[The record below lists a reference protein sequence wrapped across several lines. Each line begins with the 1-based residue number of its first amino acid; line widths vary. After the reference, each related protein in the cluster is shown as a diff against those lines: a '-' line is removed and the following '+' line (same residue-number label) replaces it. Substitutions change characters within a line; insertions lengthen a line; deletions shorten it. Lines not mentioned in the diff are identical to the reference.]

1 MIFFSFSKTKK
12 KQKQTQI
19 PGIGLELLPPSRCFG
34 QCPSLSFQEAIHALL
49 LGPQEVPPQ
58 RNDILVPTEDDV
70 ECLIYYCEEELSEFR
85 LNGSKEVKDIIA
97 LLTQDEALAL
107 LCYTCEY
114 PYPVYRWLN
123 AWLVQNRD
131 MMRDSIG
138 PFFRLLYRALEKLP
152 KKTVQAGRG
161 VLVKDIAKL
170 RSCFD
175 HPPSCGTTVPFWGV
189 SSFFVG
195 DSVANDFIKG
205 DEDGILYSCGS
216 LECASLG
223 GFSFHPKEVEV
234 IPLPPAVFKVFFLL
248 FLLSNN
254 VLVFCFLVVIF

>member
-1 MIFFSFSKTKK
+1 M
-12 KQKQTQI
+12 
-19 PGIGLELLPPSRCFG
+19 
-34 QCPSLSFQEAIHALL
+34 
-49 LGPQEVPPQ
+49 
-58 RNDILVPTEDDV
+58 
-70 ECLIYYCEEELSEFR
+70 
-85 LNGSKEVKDIIA
+85 KEIIA
-97 LLTQDEALAL
+97 LLTKDEALAL

-123 AWLVQNRD
+123 AWLVENLRQED
-131 MMRDSIG
+131 YDDCIG

-152 KKTVQAGRG
+152 KKTIEA

-175 HPPSCGTTVPFWGV
+175 DPPSCGTTLSLWGV

-195 DSVANDFIKG
+195 DSVVNDFIKG
-205 DEDGILYSCGS
+205 EKDGILYSCGS

-248 FLLSNN
+248 YLFFGGDISIMIILTS
-254 VLVFCFLVVIF
+254 FSSRSHQPG